1 MRLLFTSDTQ
11 ALLLAK
17 RKIEIDSFEQ
27 LIERDNIM
35 ILIEANSSTHQII
48 SQVFDF
54 FSLIDE

>member
-35 ILIEANSSTHQII
+35 ILIEANSSTHRII

-54 FSLIDE
+54 FPHR